1 MFIRIL
7 DVYEAFPTR
16 FNPRPAL
23 ANVSWATA
31 GQNGLAQL
39 PAGQKKLA
47 GQKSTCP
54 AAAGQE

>member
-16 FNPRPAL
+16 FNPWPAL

-39 PAGQKKLA
+39 PAGKK
-47 GQKSTCP
+47 S
-54 AAAGQE
+54 